1 MRRLYFGAAPVGQE
15 TTEALV
21 LRGVDFSET
30 SRIVTLLTPARG
42 RVACMAKGARRANS
56 PLAAVVDTLN
66 RVEVVLFWK
75 DGRDIQTLAEATLL
89 DRYSV
94 LRGDIERASWAAFPL
109 ELAGKVAH
117 ENEPSTLLY
126 ATLRTGLE
134 QWVPGQ
140 VTART
145 HACWMAARL
154 LGVAGFAPELGA
166 CSHCGDDVRGACGFS
181 LDSGIVCPAC
191 RGERRLSQAAV
202 ETMRALFSEEDDCPA
217 VVVGQEVFQA
227 LRAYASRQLE
237 TDFRS
242 ARVLQ
247 DMFGHED

>member
-1 MRRLYFGAAPVGQE
+1 MGQE

-30 SRIVTLLTPARG
+30 SRIVTLLTPERG
-42 RVACMAKGARRANS
+42 RVACMAKGVRRANS
-56 PLAAVVDTLN
+56 PLAPVLDTLN

-89 DRYSV
+89 DRYTV
-94 LRGDIERASWAAFPL
+94 LRADVERSSWAAFPL

-140 VTART
+140 VPART
-145 HACWMAARL
+145 HACWMVARL
-154 LGVAGFAPELGA
+154 LGVAGFAPELGL
-166 CSHCGDDVRGACGFS
+166 CSHCGEDVRGACGFS
-181 LDSGIVCPAC
+181 LDSGIVCAAC
-191 RGERRLSQAAV
+191 RGERRLSEGAV
-202 ETMRALFSEEDDCPA
+202 ETLRYLFSAEDACP
-217 VVVGQEVFQA
+217 VVQVRQEVFQA
-227 LRAYASRQLE
+227 LRAYAARQLE

-242 ARVLQ
+242 TRVLQ